1 MMVRLSTEA
10 ALRLREAVDREGA
23 APDDLA
29 SQAVAVWSQL
39 SPAERRQTGLFGIGL
54 VMQRLREGGDGGR
67 Q

>member
-1 MMVRLSTEA
+1 MMVRLNDEA

-23 APDDLA
+23 EPDELA

-39 SPAERRQTGLFGIGL
+39 SPTERRRVGLFGLGL
-54 VMQRLREGGDGGR
+54 VMQRMRDDGEGGR